1 MLLAIA
7 NLAFA
12 QQEVVQ
18 NFESS
23 PPIAGFEGLESATIV
38 PDPSTVGNGQV
49 LELVTSA
56 AGNPWQGAEV
66 ILSDDSALDLTS
78 DLTVSVDVWS
88 NVAFSPM
95 AKVEITGSADAA
107 PASANTQSHAG
118 NGWET
123 LTFTFNTGDDGTATA
138 DGIYNKVVFFPN
150 RSADGTA
157 WNDPIIVGTF
167 YFDNIKGM
175 KGTIGDAPNVQEV
188 VQDFESSPT
197 IAGFE
202 GLESATIV
210 SDPSDAG
217 NGQVFELITSSTGNP
232 WQGAEVILADDSAL
246 DLTSDLTVSVDI
258 WSDVAFSP
266 MAKVETT
273 GSADAAAAAANTQ
286 NHTGSG
292 WENLTFT
299 FNTGDDGTAT
309 ASGIYNKVVFFP
321 NRTADGTA
329 WNDPIIVG
337 TFYFD
342 NITGVKGT
350 VGGTSAGNE
359 PAIAAPTPPSRDA
372 ADVISVFSDAYANIN
387 VTTFQTSW
395 SQGNLVGD
403 VEIASGDFIKQYN
416 FGNFIGI
423 QLESGIDLTNFTHMH
438 FDYWVAD
445 ESVGTEAILNPKLS
459 NHAGLPDAEGETNAI
474 GSVNSV
480 STVGEWVSFDVAL
493 DDFTSESAN
502 GLLDRENIY
511 QIVMTTAGTITDVYI
526 DNLYFYNQTST
537 SIDGV
542 NESPN
547 SFTLNQNYPNPFN
560 PTTSITYNLPASG
573 EVTLEVFNVTG
584 QKVAT
589 LVSGVRSAGS
599 HTATFDASNLSSGVY
614 MYRLSSGNSVQIR
627 KMLLIK

>member
-1 MLLAIA
+1 MNKTILTTILTFAFLALA

-18 NFESS
+18 DFESS
-23 PPIAGFEGLESATIV
+23 PQIAGFEGLTSATIV
-38 PDPSTVGNGQV
+38 ADPST
-49 LELVTSA
+49 
-56 AGNPWQGAEV
+56 
-66 ILSDDSALDLTS
+66 
-78 DLTVSVDVWS
+78 
-88 NVAFSPM
+88 
-95 AKVEITGSADAA
+95 
-107 PASANTQSHAG
+107 
-118 NGWET
+118 
-123 LTFTFNTGDDGTATA
+123 
-138 DGIYNKVVFFPN
+138 
-150 RSADGTA
+150 
-157 WNDPIIVGTF
+157 
-167 YFDNIKGM
+167 
-175 KGTIGDAPNVQEV
+175 
-188 VQDFESSPT
+188 
-197 IAGFE
+197 
-202 GLESATIV
+202 
-210 SDPSDAG
+210 AG
-217 NGQVFELITSSTGNP
+217 NGQVFELVTSASGNP

-246 DLTSDLTVSVDI
+246 DLTSDLTVSVEV

-273 GSADAAAAAANTQ
+273 GSADAAPFSANTQ
-286 NHTGSG
+286 SHSGSG
-292 WENLTFT
+292 RETLTFT

-309 ASGIYNKVVFFP
+309 AAGIYNKV
-321 NRTADGTA
+321 
-329 WNDPIIVG
+329 
-337 TFYFD
+337 
-342 NITGVKGT
+342 VKGT
-350 VGGTSAGNE
+350 VGGTSAGNA

-372 ADVISVFSDAYANIN
+372 ANVISVFSDAYANMD

-403 VEIASGDFIKQYN
+403 LEVETGNFAKQYS

-423 QLESGIDLTNFTHMH
+423 QLGSGNDLTNFTHMH

-445 ESVGTEAILNPKLS
+445 DSVGTGAVLNPKLS
-459 NHAGLPDAEGETNAI
+459 NHANLPTEGETNAI
-474 GSVNSV
+474 GSVNTV

-511 QIVMTTAGTITDVYI
+511 QIILTTSGTIADVYI
-526 DNLYFYNQTST
+526 DNLYFYNQTAT

-542 NESPN
+542 DESPN

-560 PTTSITYNLPASG
+560 PTTSITHNLPASG

-584 QKVAT
+584 QQVAT
-589 LVSGVRSAGS
+589 LVNGVKTAGS

>member
-1 MLLAIA
+1 MNKTILTTILTFAFLALA

-18 NFESS
+18 DFESS
-23 PPIAGFEGLESATIV
+23 PQIAGFEGLTSATIV
-38 PDPSTVGNGQV
+38 ADPST
-49 LELVTSA
+49 
-56 AGNPWQGAEV
+56 
-66 ILSDDSALDLTS
+66 
-78 DLTVSVDVWS
+78 
-88 NVAFSPM
+88 
-95 AKVEITGSADAA
+95 
-107 PASANTQSHAG
+107 
-118 NGWET
+118 
-123 LTFTFNTGDDGTATA
+123 
-138 DGIYNKVVFFPN
+138 
-150 RSADGTA
+150 
-157 WNDPIIVGTF
+157 
-167 YFDNIKGM
+167 
-175 KGTIGDAPNVQEV
+175 
-188 VQDFESSPT
+188 
-197 IAGFE
+197 
-202 GLESATIV
+202 
-210 SDPSDAG
+210 AG
-217 NGQVFELITSSTGNP
+217 NGQVFELVTSASGNP

-246 DLTSDLTVSVDI
+246 DLTSDLTVSVEV

-273 GSADAAAAAANTQ
+273 GSADAAPFSANTQ
-286 NHTGSG
+286 SHSGSG
-292 WENLTFT
+292 WETLTFT

-309 ASGIYNKVVFFP
+309 AAGIYNKVVFFP
-321 NRTADGTA
+321 NRSADGTA
-329 WNDPIIVG
+329 WNDPIVVG

-342 NITGVKGT
+342 NIIGVKGT
-350 VGGTSAGNE
+350 VGGTSAGSA

-372 ADVISVFSDAYANIN
+372 ANVISVFSDAYANMD

-403 VEIASGDFIKQYN
+403 LEVETGNFAKQYS

-423 QLESGIDLTNFTHMH
+423 QLGNGIDLTDFTHMH

-445 ESVGTEAILNPKLS
+445 ESVGDGAVLNPKLS

-511 QIVMTTAGTITDVYI
+511 QIVMTTSGTIADVYI
-526 DNLYFYNQTST
+526 DNLYFYNQTAT

-547 SFTLNQNYPNPFN
+547 RFILNQNYPNPFN
-560 PTTSITYNLPASG
+560 PTTNISYTLPESG
-573 EVTLEVFNVTG
+573 TVTLEVYNVTG

-589 LVSGVRSAGS
+589 LVNGVKSAGS
-599 HTATFDASNLSSGVY
+599 HIATFDASNLSSGVY
-614 MYRLSSGNSVQIR
+614 MYRLSSGNSIQIR